1 MFDYTVDAPC
11 DLGASPVWSQLT
23 LQPLS
28 GHVLTPFSLSVI
40 EGAAGRAWFA
50 YYDRLGF
57 NPPARPGFTRR
68 HLGRL
73 YADETL
79 SARLDVE
86 QAGLSALQLRLNG
99 RLAPLAQAE
108 KPGFLASYRLGRS
121 QRKVDELPTALH
133 AELEPTLRK
142 VEAWFRKTRE
152 LRWTQAEVLQVMEE
166 IERVA
171 TPAMTAF
178 FAARHGLLLA
188 YNRLIVALLGRCP
201 YPHSLALINN
211 SLCDLDGLA
220 EVDMALAVVDLAQ
233 QMNPA
238 VLDWVRRGDLG
249 NWQETLPHAGLAE
262 GVTAFLA
269 RYGHRTIGE
278 GEMRNP
284 GWWQDP
290 SPLFRA
296 LAACHDRSAHPP
308 VKLPSR
314 GGQQK
319 LLELLE
325 PGQRKDAQQTLGQ
338 IRRLLALQ
346 SRSLDALAYVFAG
359 TRLWALAAAKEAMVD
374 GRLVDP
380 DDVFF
385 FEIEEMKEMMTGE
398 WNVSDRA
405 GIQATAAQ
413 RRTEY
418 ASWCKAWPG
427 DLWVGDQEARSV
439 QPGLP
444 AVAGHIT
451 GPLRRVAGPQT
462 QRCAAAVVGVDQM
475 DAGCALALPLAG
487 AFVAASGTPVDA
499 IAAAARYWHTPAVVG
514 LGAAFGR
521 LVEGAQ
527 TTVDGDT
534 GAVDQ

>member
-28 GHVLTPFSLSVI
+28 GRVLTPFSLSVI

-296 LAACHDRSAHPP
+296 RTGSLPRP
-308 VKLPSR
+308 VCAPSR
-314 GGQQK
+314 
-319 LLELLE
+319 ETAE
-325 PGQRKDAQQTLGQ
+325 PWRPAE
-338 IRRLLALQ
+338 A
-346 SRSLDALAYVFAG
+346 AG
-359 TRLWALAAAKEAMVD
+359 AARTR
-374 GRLVDP
+374 P
-380 DDVFF
+380 
-385 FEIEEMKEMMTGE
+385 
-398 WNVSDRA
+398 
-405 GIQATAAQ
+405 AQ
-413 RRTEY
+413 RR
-418 ASWCKAWPG
+418 AADAGPDPSPVFAPKP
-427 DLWVGDQEARSV
+427 
-439 QPGLP
+439 QPGCPGLCIRRHP
-444 AVAGHIT
+444 AVGAGRGQGSH
-451 GPLRRVAGPQT
+451 G
-462 QRCAAAVVGVDQM
+462 
-475 DAGCALALPLAG
+475 
-487 AFVAASGTPVDA
+487 
-499 IAAAARYWHTPAVVG
+499 
-514 LGAAFGR
+514 GR
-521 LVEGAQ
+521 PPGRP
-527 TTVDGDT
+527 G
-534 GAVDQ
+534 